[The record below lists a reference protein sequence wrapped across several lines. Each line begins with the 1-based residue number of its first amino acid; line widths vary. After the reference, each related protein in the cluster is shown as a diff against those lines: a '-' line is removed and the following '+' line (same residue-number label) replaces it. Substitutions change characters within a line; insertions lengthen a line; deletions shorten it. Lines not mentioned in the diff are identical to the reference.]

1 MYYCNEFQND
11 QDTSWRRL
19 SLTQRST
26 WFIAKYKVSNYS
38 TVKYIIWFII
48 RFIVY
53 IVDSLDMDGR
63 VYKMLDMVG
72 IIDLMIWF
80 SFVDT
85 IKLLDIVDHCYG

>member
-38 TVKYIIWFII
+38 TVKYIIWLIFW
-48 RFIVY
+48 FIVY

-63 VYKMLDMVG
+63 VHKMLDMVG